1 MVLIFRK
8 YSITEQCQEMLS
20 PFGGW
25 VASRIYHPPNNEDSD
40 SEEEEEEEEET
51 VPVEPSSSTESQE
64 ESRRSSEPLSSTE
77 SQIHMK
83 VFVLASPDG
92 LILDFEFYRY
102 KDQVMSSV
110 TRTNLRVK
118 FFNTLTIENDTSLR
132 EVTIRAVAAVAQV
145 VATWTALQNQANDTK
160 KHQWNPF
167 GWLTLHPVPPRRPPF
182 HSLRNGRP
190 CRRPKVYINPPP
202 SRPGTVLIIG
212 RPFTPP
218 AAAWWG
224 ICYEG
229 VDNLVAKV
237 ASTSL
242 EEMEGKAKW
251 RKLKRV
257 VGPTSPATQQPPGK
271 QQVRKEKTK
280 TRDAKRRKM
289 GEGDEEEEETE
300 TAMKVNGEH
309 GKVTT
314 KEGGLVDEGIPS
326 FQDGTNGLSRG
337 NGAIDSLYEANG
349 DECQGKVQT
358 PRVLVT
364 DLDKDFE
371 AATVECIQEPQT
383 LGGIAKDEEF
393 PGTGETGVASQTQ
406 GSESSVTTS
415 SSKSDRKKHK
425 KTSKKSGD
433 TSNNDKPV
441 KFFISDE
448 ESDSDTA
455 IFVDANQPTPNGENH
470 NVMDQ
475 MADGQDPGI
484 EIRAE
489 VDARGESTVEL
500 TFEGGDV
507 ELGIENV
514 GESFDMSKN
523 GGPTTTQL
531 VDVDSTDEP
540 HLYDIQRA
548 KYKSSMKQPGRT
560 ETRKVKIQPKPETVS
575 QSSTS
580 ESLDVD
586 SVSKSS
592 VSDLIDQESYSRTS
606 TTETSR
612 TSTVESQDADTVSIS
627 SVTESTEHETLSK
640 VSTTESGDQE
650 TITISTTESTE
661 GTSKTS
667 TAESVGTISK
677 SSTVGSM
684 EGESKSS
691 SSESG
696 EQYMSKTSTSAS
708 VSKTTTSEYE
718 EAESVSRTSASETA
732 SRTSGTSRTT
742 TTTESGEPTGTSRT
756 ATESVT
762 SASETGEYISK
773 SISSSTDFDAESL
786 SSTADLLTPKEE
798 PPFPLGMKAE
808 AEPGDQVK
816 LDSSPEILLESQV
829 EKPKDELE
837 VLPGSPSWKKLDVE
851 DQLRLASKTEIPEG
865 MPADAMKDKKDADAE
880 SLFFSLYPE
889 YQPGESQELK
899 DEINAG
905 NPKVLCFRGQT
916 PDQGERHEE
925 VYMAKEKEAG
935 GKDGRIKGAVSG
947 KIQQLQRKLSQQKK
961 PERETKEILE
971 SEGSP
976 PQLRSTA
983 VIDQIGVSFD
993 EQQATTPG
1001 NGDDTKG
1008 DFDRKE
1014 FPDHTTPGGPLPDVL
1029 DRSITTGTG
1038 IDTKEIQYSIS
1049 SAKDDLVRTVGKLGE
1064 RIEGLADS
1072 VEVVAGV
1079 VSDVVQNA
1087 SGQADIGHEAT
1098 AMTESGQEAI
1108 EGEGKSENNMKDRKT
1123 LVGKARDWIK
1133 GVARIGSKKEDSAEK
1148 AAEKEREAAKKAE
1161 TPSENGT
1168 DETSSVKSKS
1178 SGTKETPNGEEKPP
1192 GTEEEGAVAEGQKMP
1207 GTPPKEDEISQ
1218 ISKEE
1223 RISLIG
1229 DNGIPSITPE
1239 EITDDANHVSDR
1251 GSTNGNGKQD
1261 DFAAEEKPLGEEAAV
1276 VTLEEE
1282 LMKAEDEIIQD
1293 ISAEKGTGKISPI
1306 KEAGSPEKEIA
1317 TAVHIE
1323 TLGAEEEKPDSG
1335 PKEGETEQTERK
1347 EEQAEGEA
1355 KEEITDEQGKEA
1367 ATESQEAAEGTGQ
1380 AAVIEVVTED
1390 VDASKEEK
1398 EREEAGKEEG
1408 AAEEPTKGKD
1418 ELKPRRKRREKS
1430 KSPSVRRDREGKERK
1445 EKDKDKDKDGKGS
1458 IRKRRHRRRTKSQEE
1473 PGEPGLLQATEVID
1487 AEAAQA
1493 EGIAVQPEIS
1503 KESEIAKEAE
1513 TVEVVHEPEVK
1524 QEVGFARETE
1534 IIGEAVGLQEPEISQ
1549 EADKETEQKPETLE
1563 ESAIVKQPEVVAEP
1577 IVIKEVDAKSAE
1589 EQKAEG
1595 VKEEAEAKEEPDISK
1610 EILDAQA
1617 EVEKMFEAHAA
1628 ASETVADHTFK
1639 LEISETAAEVTAAAL
1654 EQETKKEEAV
1664 DETTKK
1670 EEATEDITKKEAI
1683 KKEEGAEEK
1692 DVDKADSKEAELGTA
1707 KKVDSATKD
1716 EADEKKEKG
1725 LEADQAPGPEET
1737 PTTTRR
1743 RKDSARSHKDKFS
1756 DEFWKDKLSS
1766 GQKKHSFGS
1775 GDYSGVDIK
1784 RPSKFK
1790 REQSEEPKE
1799 EKQDTE
1805 ESEKAAKSE
1814 EKPQEEETQGPQ
1826 ETPETGDQEAGE
1838 VQASVTASAT
1848 SWSPRVSRRERKSSR
1863 RSGEHK
1869 RESRSTSKSKSSKEK
1884 KHQESEGVTTKA
1896 GEDAASLGSPK
1907 SLKKKK
1913 KKSEAPGSPKEG
1925 SAPEPKPR
1933 TRHSKPESPLT
1944 KKTPTT
1950 DQLAA
1955 DSVPVLQE
1963 LKFPEGISKPV
1974 SPSPVM
1980 QTLKFPEGI
1989 SQPLSP
1995 TPEKVKPSVTIPKPT
2010 PEAQPLSPLKPLK
2023 FPEGISQP
2031 ISPITQKV
2039 KPPPF
2044 KPTQETTKEEVIQP
2058 VSPTSKTAK
2067 SPEVLSPSPKELKF
2081 PEGVSM
2087 PRSPTPQELKFPEG
2101 VSKPLSPSP
2110 KELKFPVGVS
2120 KPLSPSPKELKFPEG
2135 ISKPLSPAPRELKFP
2150 EGISKPLSPSPKE
2163 AKVPEPSPSPKE
2175 LTFPEG
2181 ISKPLSPSP
2190 KEVPK
2195 PFSPLPQELKFPE
2208 GVTKPLSPA
2217 IIAGKMPEP
2226 KPLKEKKKERP
2237 RVIIPKTLEP
2247 AIEPMKP
2254 ISPMKTLKFPEG
2266 VTKPISPMKTR
2277 VVSDLKPSSPTSE
2290 TKKPMSPLKPLKF
2303 PEGISKPISPLPPKA
2318 TFKPVSSVAKP
2329 PSPTLDEAPKPVT
2342 SVDKATATE
2351 PLKTKA
2357 SQTLTKLEFPE
2368 GVSIPVSPVPAK
2380 AKSLATKGK
2389 IDMKIEMQKKDLAD
2403 AEMKKSE
2410 TSLSE
2415 VSSPLL
2421 TALQFPEGISKPLSP
2436 VPPGPKPTEKKA
2448 STPDEPPTPPLP
2460 STLPPDLP
2468 KGLADGSKP
2477 LFTTTA
2483 PETPPIQTLTFPEGV
2498 SVPISPIPKS
2508 VKPTTSSPLTKPST
2522 LLQKVTSP
2530 QPKGTTTPTQKPAS
2544 PKLSKKTEFP
2554 KSILSTKHRTDSVKS
2569 PDATSKPETDQVS
2582 SDAQPPASKPSPE
2595 EKPLTTG
2602 ERISRAVASIG
2613 LTRSSEGRTTSKF
2626 SRSDSL
2632 RSSQKR
2638 TESQEG
2644 ARPQQ
2649 DDTHAKDGSESPHA
2663 GAESPSKRLR
2673 RRKKR

>member
-1 MVLIFRK
+1 
-8 YSITEQCQEMLS
+8 
-20 PFGGW
+20 
-25 VASRIYHPPNNEDSD
+25 
-40 SEEEEEEEEET
+40 
-51 VPVEPSSSTESQE
+51 
-64 ESRRSSEPLSSTE
+64 
-77 SQIHMK
+77 
-83 VFVLASPDG
+83 
-92 LILDFEFYRY
+92 
-102 KDQVMSSV
+102 
-110 TRTNLRVK
+110 
-118 FFNTLTIENDTSLR
+118 
-132 EVTIRAVAAVAQV
+132 
-145 VATWTALQNQANDTK
+145 
-160 KHQWNPF
+160 
-167 GWLTLHPVPPRRPPF
+167 
-182 HSLRNGRP
+182 
-190 CRRPKVYINPPP
+190 
-202 SRPGTVLIIG
+202 
-212 RPFTPP
+212 
-218 AAAWWG
+218 
-224 ICYEG
+224 
-229 VDNLVAKV
+229 
-237 ASTSL
+237 
-242 EEMEGKAKW
+242 
-251 RKLKRV
+251 
-257 VGPTSPATQQPPGK
+257 
-271 QQVRKEKTK
+271 
-280 TRDAKRRKM
+280 
-289 GEGDEEEEETE
+289 
-300 TAMKVNGEH
+300 MKVNGEH
-309 GKVTT
+309 GKLTT
-314 KEGGLVDEGIPS
+314 KDGGLVDEGITS

-337 NGAIDSLYEANG
+337 NGAMDSLQEANG
-349 DECQGKVQT
+349 DEGQGKVQT

-383 LGGIAKDEEF
+383 LGGTAKYEEYS
-393 PGTGETGVASQTQ
+393 GIGETGVASQTQ
-406 GSESSVTTS
+406 ESESSVTTS

-514 GESFDMSKN
+514 CDSFDMSKN

-548 KYKSSMKQPGRT
+548 KYKSSMRQPGRT
-560 ETRKVKIQPKPETVS
+560 ETRKVKIQPRPETVS
-575 QSSTS
+575 KSSTS

-586 SVSKSS
+586 SASKSS
-592 VSDLIDQESYSRTS
+592 VSDLIDQESYSRTT

-627 SVTESTEHETLSK
+627 SATESTEHETLSK

-684 EGESKSS
+684 EGESKST

-696 EQYMSKTSTSAS
+696 EHYMSKTSTSAS

-718 EAESVSRTSASETA
+718 EAETVSRTSASETA

-798 PPFPLGMKAE
+798 PPFPLDMKAE

-816 LDSSPEILLESQV
+816 LESSPEIPLESQV

-837 VLPGSPSWKKLDVE
+837 VRPGSPSWKKLDVE

-889 YQPGESQELK
+889 YQPGESQEAK

-925 VYMAKEKEAG
+925 IYMAKEKEAG
-935 GKDGRIKGAVSG
+935 GKDGRIKGTVSG

-983 VIDQIGVSFD
+983 DTDQVGISFD

-1029 DRSITTGTG
+1029 DRSTTTGTG

-1133 GVARIGSKKEDSAEK
+1133 GVARIGSKKEDTSAEK
-1148 AAEKEREAAKKAE
+1148 AAEKEREAAKKVE

-1178 SGTKETPNGEEKPP
+1178 SGTKETPNGEERPP

-1223 RISLIG
+1223 RISLTG
-1229 DNGIPSITPE
+1229 DNGITG
-1239 EITDDANHVSDR
+1239 ITDITEDANHVSDK
-1251 GSTNGNGKQD
+1251 GSTNGNGKRD
-1261 DFAAEEKPLGEEAAV
+1261 DYAAEEKPLGEEAAEAV

-1293 ISAEKGTGKISPI
+1293 ISADKGTGQISPI
-1306 KEAGSPEKEIA
+1306 KEAGSPEKEVA
-1317 TAVHIE
+1317 TAVHIT

-1367 ATESQEAAEGTGQ
+1367 ATEPQEAEGTGQ
-1380 AAVIEVVTED
+1380 AAVIEV
-1390 VDASKEEK
+1390 
-1398 EREEAGKEEG
+1398 
-1408 AAEEPTKGKD
+1408 
-1418 ELKPRRKRREKS
+1418 
-1430 KSPSVRRDREGKERK
+1430 
-1445 EKDKDKDKDGKGS
+1445 
-1458 IRKRRHRRRTKSQEE
+1458 SQEE

-1487 AEAAQA
+1487 AEAAQV
-1493 EGIAVQPEIS
+1493 EGIAAQPEVS
-1503 KESEIAKEAE
+1503 KESEIAKETDTAE
-1513 TVEVVHEPEVK
+1513 AVREPEVK
-1524 QEVGFARETE
+1524 QEVGFAQETE
-1534 IIGEAVGLQEPEISQ
+1534 IIGEAVGTQEPEISQ
-1549 EADKETEQKPETLE
+1549 EADITKETEIEQKPETLE
-1563 ESAIVKQPEVVAEP
+1563 ESAIIKEPEVVAEP
-1577 IVIKEVDAKSAE
+1577 IVIKEVDAKSAAAAE

-1595 VKEEAEAKEEPDISK
+1595 VKEEAEAKEPEVSK

-1617 EVEKMFEAHAA
+1617 EVEKMFEAHEA

-1639 LEISETAAEVTAAAL
+1639 LEISETTEAEEVTAKAH
-1654 EQETKKEEAV
+1654 EQEKKDEA
-1664 DETTKK
+1664 
-1670 EEATEDITKKEAI
+1670 
-1683 KKEEGAEEK
+1683 AE
-1692 DVDKADSKEAELGTA
+1692 EAELGTA
-1707 KKVDSATKD
+1707 KKVDSTTKD
-1716 EADEKKEKG
+1716 EAEDKKEKG
-1725 LEADQAPGPEET
+1725 LESDQAPGPEET

-1775 GDYSGVDIK
+1775 GDYSSVDIK

-1790 REQSEEPKE
+1790 REKSEEPKE

-1814 EKPQEEETQGPQ
+1814 EKPQEEETQTPQ
-1826 ETPETGDQEAGE
+1826 ETPETGDPEAGE
-1838 VQASVTASAT
+1838 VQGSVTASAT

-1884 KHQESEGVTTKA
+1884 KHQESEGTTKT
-1896 GEDAASLGSPK
+1896 
-1907 SLKKKK
+1907 
-1913 KKSEAPGSPKEG
+1913 GSPKEG
-1925 SAPEPKPR
+1925 HAPEPKPR

-1944 KKTPTT
+1944 KKTPTM

-1955 DSVPVLQE
+1955 DSAPVLQE

-1974 SPSPVM
+1974 SPSPVI

-2044 KPTQETTKEEVIQP
+2044 KPTQETTKEEVTQP

-2101 VSKPLSPSP
+2101 ISKPLSPSP

-2163 AKVPEPSPSPKE
+2163 AAKVPEPSPSPKE

-2190 KEVPK
+2190 KDVPK

-2290 TKKPMSPLKPLKF
+2290 AKKPMSPLKPLKF

-2329 PSPTLDEAPKPVT
+2329 PSPTLDEAPKPVA

-2351 PLKTKA
+2351 PPKTKA

-2368 GVSIPVSPVPAK
+2368 GVSIPVSPVPTK
-2380 AKSLATKGK
+2380 AKSLASKGK

-2410 TSLSE
+2410 TTTTE
-2415 VSSPLL
+2415 VCSPLL
-2421 TALQFPEGISKPLSP
+2421 AALQFPEGISKPLSP

-2468 KGLADGSKP
+2468 KGLADGTKP
-2477 LFTTTA
+2477 VFSTTTV
-2483 PETPPIQTLTFPEGV
+2483 PETPPIQSLTFPEGV

-2508 VKPTTSSPLTKPST
+2508 VKPTTSSPLTKPSSP
-2522 LLQKVTSP
+2522 LQKVTSP
-2530 QPKGTTTPTQKPAS
+2530 QPKVTSTTTQKPAS

-2569 PDATSKPETDQVS
+2569 PDATSKPVAETDQVS
-2582 SDAQPPASKPSPE
+2582 SDTQPPASKPSPE

>member
-1 MVLIFRK
+1 
-8 YSITEQCQEMLS
+8 
-20 PFGGW
+20 
-25 VASRIYHPPNNEDSD
+25 
-40 SEEEEEEEEET
+40 
-51 VPVEPSSSTESQE
+51 
-64 ESRRSSEPLSSTE
+64 
-77 SQIHMK
+77 
-83 VFVLASPDG
+83 
-92 LILDFEFYRY
+92 
-102 KDQVMSSV
+102 
-110 TRTNLRVK
+110 
-118 FFNTLTIENDTSLR
+118 
-132 EVTIRAVAAVAQV
+132 
-145 VATWTALQNQANDTK
+145 
-160 KHQWNPF
+160 
-167 GWLTLHPVPPRRPPF
+167 
-182 HSLRNGRP
+182 
-190 CRRPKVYINPPP
+190 
-202 SRPGTVLIIG
+202 
-212 RPFTPP
+212 
-218 AAAWWG
+218 
-224 ICYEG
+224 
-229 VDNLVAKV
+229 
-237 ASTSL
+237 
-242 EEMEGKAKW
+242 MEGKAKW

-257 VGPTSPATQQPPGK
+257 VGPTSPGTQQPPGK
-271 QQVRKEKTK
+271 QQVRKERIK

-309 GKVTT
+309 GKAM
-314 KEGGLVDEGIPS
+314 KEGIEGIGGLVDEGITS
-326 FQDGTNGLSRG
+326 FQDGTNGLSRD
-337 NGAIDSLYEANG
+337 NGAVDSLKEANG
-349 DECQGKVQT
+349 DEGQGKVQT

-383 LGGIAKDEEF
+383 MGETAKVEYF
-393 PGTGETGVASQTQ
+393 HGGETGVASQTQ
-406 GSESSVTTS
+406 ESESSVTTS

-433 TSNNDKPV
+433 VSNNDKPV

-475 MADGQDPGI
+475 TTDARVDGQDPGI
-484 EIRAE
+484 EISAE
-489 VDARGESTVEL
+489 VDVRGESTVEL
-500 TFEGGDV
+500 TFESGDV

-514 GESFDMSKN
+514 GEESFDMSKN
-523 GGPTTTQL
+523 GGPVTTQL

-540 HLYDIQRA
+540 HLYEIQRA

-575 QSSTS
+575 KSSTS

-592 VSDLIDQESYSRTS
+592 VSDLIDQESYSRTT

-627 SVTESTEHETLSK
+627 SATESTEHETLSK
-640 VSTTESGDQE
+640 VSTTESGEQE

-696 EQYMSKTSTSAS
+696 EQYMSKTSTTGS

-742 TTTESGEPTGTSRT
+742 TTTESGEPTGSSRT

-808 AEPGDQVK
+808 AEPGEQVK
-816 LDSSPEILLESQV
+816 IESSPEILLDTQM

-837 VLPGSPSWKKLDVE
+837 VRPGSPSWKKLDVE
-851 DQLRLASKTEIPEG
+851 DQLRLASKTEIPES
-865 MPADAMKDKKDADAE
+865 MPADAMKDRKDADAE

-889 YQPGESQELK
+889 YQPGESQESK
-899 DEINAG
+899 DGISAG

-935 GKDGRIKGAVSG
+935 GKDGRINGAVSG

-961 PERETKEILE
+961 PERETKEIFE

-976 PQLRSTA
+976 TQPRGTSDA
-983 VIDQIGVSFD
+983 DQVGISFD

-1001 NGDDTKG
+1001 NGDDAKG

-1029 DRSITTGTG
+1029 DRSTTIGTG
-1038 IDTKEIQYSIS
+1038 IDAKEIQYTIS

-1072 VEVVAGV
+1072 VEIVAGV

-1087 SGQADIGHEAT
+1087 SGQADVGHES
-1098 AMTESGQEAI
+1098 MTETGQEAI

-1133 GVARIGSKKEDSAEK
+1133 GVARIGSKKEDTAEK
-1148 AAEKEREAAKKAE
+1148 AAEREREAAKFDAKKAE

-1178 SGTKETPNGEEKPP
+1178 SLTKETPNGEERPL
-1192 GTEEEGAVAEGQKMP
+1192 GTEEEGAVAESQKMP

-1218 ISKEE
+1218 ISREE
-1223 RISLIG
+1223 RISVSG
-1229 DNGIPSITPE
+1229 DNGIPGVTPE
-1239 EITDDANHVSDR
+1239 EITEDANHVSDK

-1261 DFAAEEKPLGEEAAV
+1261 DYAAEEKPMGEEAAEAM

-1282 LMKAEDEIIQD
+1282 LMKAEDEIIQQID
-1293 ISAEKGTGKISPI
+1293 VSGDKGTGQISPI
-1306 KEAGSPEKEIA
+1306 KEAGSPEKEVA
-1317 TAVHIE
+1317 TAVRIE
-1323 TLGAEEEKPDSG
+1323 TLGADEEKPDSG
-1335 PKEGETEQTERK
+1335 PKEGEAEQTESK

-1355 KEEITDEQGKEA
+1355 KEEITDGQGKEA
-1367 ATESQEAAEGTGQ
+1367 AAESQEAAEGTEE
-1380 AAVIEVVTED
+1380 AE
-1390 VDASKEEK
+1390 ASKEKK

-1430 KSPSVRRDREGKERK
+1430 KSPSVRRDREGKDRK

-1458 IRKRRHRRRTKSQEE
+1458 VRKRRHRRRTKSQEE
-1473 PGEPGLLQATEVID
+1473 PGEPGLLQATEVLD
-1487 AEAAQA
+1487 AEAAQV
-1493 EGIAVQPEIS
+1493 EGITVQPSEIS
-1503 KESEIAKEAE
+1503 KESEVSKEAE
-1513 TVEVVHEPEVK
+1513 AAQEADVHELEVK
-1524 QEVGFARETE
+1524 QEVGFAQETE
-1534 IIGEAVGLQEPEISQ
+1534 IIGESEAIQEPEISQ
-1549 EADKETEQKPETLE
+1549 DVVKETETGQKPEDIE
-1563 ESAIVKQPEVVAEP
+1563 PAVVKEPEIIAEP
-1577 IVIKEVDAKSAE
+1577 IVIKEVDAKSAS
-1589 EQKAEG
+1589 
-1595 VKEEAEAKEEPDISK
+1595 VEAEAKEESDASK
-1610 EILDAQA
+1610 EAVDAQA
-1617 EVEKMFEAHAA
+1617 EAEKLLEALETTG
-1628 ASETVADHTFK
+1628 ETVTDASFK
-1639 LEISETAAEVTAAAL
+1639 LEIGETVEAEAAAVS
-1654 EQETKKEEAV
+1654 QEIKKEETEVETAKK
-1664 DETTKK
+1664 DEAADEATGKEEQAEETTKK
-1670 EEATEDITKKEAI
+1670 DDGT
-1683 KKEEGAEEK
+1683 EEK
-1692 DVDKADSKEAELGTA
+1692 HVDKVDSKEAELGTA
-1707 KKVDSATKD
+1707 KKVDSA
-1716 EADEKKEKG
+1716 DEKKEKG
-1725 LEADQAPGPEET
+1725 SESDQPPGPDET

-1790 REQSEEPKE
+1790 REKSEEPKE

-1805 ESEKAAKSE
+1805 ESEKAAKAE
-1814 EKPQEEETQGPQ
+1814 EKPQEEETQTPK
-1826 ETPETGDQEAGE
+1826 ETPEAGDAEGGE
-1838 VQASVTASAT
+1838 VHGSVTAAAT

-1884 KHQESEGVTTKA
+1884 KHQESEGVTTKT
-1896 GEDAASLGSPK
+1896 GEDATSVGSPK

-1944 KKTPTT
+1944 KKTPTM

-1955 DSVPVLQE
+1955 DSAPVLQE

-1974 SPSPVM
+1974 SPSPVI

-1995 TPEKVKPSVTIPKPT
+1995 TPEKIKPSVTIPKPT

-2031 ISPITQKV
+2031 ISPIMPKV

-2044 KPTQETTKEEVIQP
+2044 KPTQETTKEEVAQP

-2101 VSKPLSPSP
+2101 ISKPLSPSP

-2135 ISKPLSPAPRELKFP
+2135 IAKPLSPSPRELKFP
-2150 EGISKPLSPSPKE
+2150 EGISKPLSPSPRE
-2163 AKVPEPSPSPKE
+2163 AKLPETQLSPSPKE

-2226 KPLKEKKKERP
+2226 KPLKERKKERP

-2318 TFKPVSSVAKP
+2318 IFKPVSSVAKP

-2351 PLKTKA
+2351 PPKTKA

-2368 GVSIPVSPVPAK
+2368 GVSVPVSPTPAK
-2380 AKSLATKGK
+2380 AKSLASRVKT
-2389 IDMKIEMQKKDLAD
+2389 DMKTEMQKRDLAD
-2403 AEMKKSE
+2403 ADMKKSE
-2410 TSLSE
+2410 TSKTE

-2436 VPPGPKPTEKKA
+2436 VPPGPKPIEKKA

-2460 STLPPDLP
+2460 STLPPELP
-2468 KGLADGSKP
+2468 KAPAEGIKP
-2477 LFTTTA
+2477 VFITTTA

-2508 VKPTTSSPLTKPST
+2508 VKPTTSSPLTKPSSP
-2522 LLQKVTSP
+2522 LHKVTSP
-2530 QPKGTTTPTQKPAS
+2530 QPKVSSTASTTQKPAS
-2544 PKLSKKTEFP
+2544 PKLTKKSEFP
-2554 KSILSTKHRTDSVKS
+2554 KSILSTKHRSDSVKS
-2569 PDATSKPETDQVS
+2569 PDATSKTVAESDQVS
-2582 SDAQPPASKPSPE
+2582 SDTSTQPPASKPSPE

-2649 DDTHAKDGSESPHA
+2649 DDSQAKDGSESPHA